1 MRKLCSER
9 RDFFIEQFNKYLGQ
23 HFSMQI
29 PEAGLHFVAWLR
41 RKEDFALFTQAR
53 ADTGVM
59 PTKLSF
65 YCTEA
70 KLGPAFLFG
79 FAAWSRAQIREGLA
93 KVALAFEQLKRC
105 AAR

>member
-1 MRKLCSER
+1 MRKLYSER

-23 HFSMQI
+23 HFRMQI

-53 ADTGVM
+53 TETGVT

-65 YCTEA
+65 YRGGIGSGFSLRFCGLVAGPNSRRTREA
-70 KLGPAFLFG
+70 GLGL
-79 FAAWSRAQIREGLA
+79 
-93 KVALAFEQLKRC
+93 
-105 AAR
+105 